1 MVDEKD
7 NNNSEESREPAI
19 TKSSSLDK
27 PLADDSPQP
36 VADIDTSH
44 LTLEEST
51 TPAGNSLEDI
61 EEDETPAIDTSH
73 LSIEENSKPEVSA
86 TAADDFDL
94 DENAPAGQ
102 QPTDKPAAPA
112 ADENLIIVDNP
123 LANKAAAE
131 TGSSKAAAKATDK
144 PEPSHA
150 DSGDAQE
157 VTLNTSQSDEE
168 FERELE
174 ADVRGKSTAAE
185 NKDSDEQSDS
195 PIESILS
202 TVKKPENIVRNA
214 WANSSLKRYLLENF
228 ETYRV
233 KDEDRNMEDVIEKMY
248 GGASEDGFSIKKFIK
263 DNILF
268 SFLAILFLFLVGWK
282 TAGFL
287 FPEIMPSIND
297 QIIETVQKTTSS
309 KPAAKKAEKKEPVV
323 INQVN
328 REKIEQTL
336 SHCLVEPSARSAF
349 TDAFSKTGYEF
360 TDRSL
365 TIAYEE
371 VSDSIKVWQDMNVD
385 FYTSDAVLRFNQLA
399 ELALPVI
406 LDARTA
412 VSEYDSSLR
421 EMSAKAD
428 ELENRIQN
436 IKTSG
441 GNQST
446 YTINERIPLR
456 NELDKLNARLAE
468 EPDRE
473 RFAEL
478 LSKLKMAE
486 QVLTGEAESEWI
498 KPDQITEKEPDWLL
512 SVPDTAS
519 TEIAQPINEFVLP
532 VIQTPADKLKTVS
545 PKLTA
550 YNLSELETGIDNLLK
565 LSALITYLPENRLI
579 PFVLESA
586 GLSRRLNKLMNKD
599 LPQWTNYNNC
609 LSQTREQSIPVTK

>member
-7 NNNSEESREPAI
+7 NNNSEETREPAI
-19 TKSSSLDK
+19 TNSSSHDK
-27 PLADDSPQP
+27 SLADDSKQAA
-36 VADIDTSH
+36 ADIDTSH
-44 LTLEEST
+44 LTLEESAT
-51 TPAGNSLEDI
+51 QAGSTLEDRV
-61 EEDETPAIDTSH
+61 EDEAPSIDTSH
-73 LSIEENSKPEVSA
+73 LSIEESSEAAVSA
-86 TAADDFDL
+86 STAADDFDL
-94 DENAPAGQ
+94 DESASEQ
-102 QPTDKPAAPA
+102 QPTENPAAPA
-112 ADENLIIVDNP
+112 AHENLVIVDNP
-123 LANKAAAE
+123 LAKKAAAE
-131 TGSSKAAAKATDK
+131 TGSSKAADK
-144 PEPSHA
+144 PEPSPA
-150 DSGDAQE
+150 DSDDAQK
-157 VTLNTSQSDEE
+157 VTLNTGQSDED
-168 FERELE
+168 FEQELE
-174 ADVRGKSTAAE
+174 ADIHGKSAAAE
-185 NKDSDEQSDS
+185 NKVSDEQTDG

-214 WANSSLKRYLLENF
+214 WANSSLKRFLLENF

-248 GGASEDGFSIKKFIK
+248 GGASEDGFNIKKFIK

-287 FPEIMPSIND
+287 FPDIMPSIND

-309 KPAAKKAEKKEPVV
+309 KPAAKKAETKKPVV
-323 INQVN
+323 INQAN
-328 REKIEQTL
+328 REKIEETL
-336 SHCLVEPSARSAF
+336 SHCLIEPAARSAF
-349 TDAFSKTGYEF
+349 ADAFSKTGYEF
-360 TDRSL
+360 TNRSL

-371 VSDSIKVWQDMNVD
+371 VSDSIKVWQDMNMD
-385 FYTSDAVLRFNQLA
+385 FYTRDAVLRYNQLA

-406 LDARTA
+406 LNARTM
-412 VSEYDSSLR
+412 VSEYDSSLQ
-421 EMSAKAD
+421 EMSAKA
-428 ELENRIQN
+428 ETLENRIKN

-478 LSKLKMAE
+478 LSKLTLAE
-486 QVLTGEAESEWI
+486 QVLAGEAQSERM
-498 KPDQITEKEPDWLL
+498 KPDQITEKDPDWLL

-519 TEIAQPINEFVLP
+519 TEIAQPINEVVLP
-532 VIQTPADKLKTVS
+532 TIQKPADKLKTVS

-579 PFVLESA
+579 PFKLESA

-609 LSQTREQSIPVTK
+609 LSKTREQAIAITK